1 MRAVLISAALAVS
14 GVLFVE
20 ILVSVGLKPLGP
32 LGWPALGL
40 LVGTALWG
48 ASGALGG
55 AVVLF
60 AYYIWNLSE
69 PQRFPHFFS
78 SNESIVFWALGLA
91 ILASFAAAFRQ
102 RVVEAEAKAVEAA
115 RTQAELETVR
125 RYEERLRTITD
136 NVPVLIGYID
146 AEQRFQFNNL
156 AYEDWYARP
165 RSEITGRPVREVI
178 GEAAYQKVRPHLE
191 RALAGGRVSFQLDY
205 RVQGETRH
213 AQCTYLPDFDRG
225 ARVRG
230 VFVAAKD
237 VGALVAAQQALE
249 AANRR
254 AEQAMEGSSVAL
266 WDADL
271 RSGKVYLSE
280 AWAALLGHAAAESS
294 ATAAELLALVH
305 PEDAPLV
312 RRTAIETM
320 KGERPA
326 YIVEH
331 RVRAADGSWKWILSR
346 GRVTERDP
354 LSHRA
359 LRMIGTNVDVSDR
372 KRLEEPLPQG
382 APDQAYAGVVDRA
395 LLYDRLRHGLARA
408 RRSGSALALLSIN
421 VEGSEDAALL
431 AEAAQRLRACVRA
444 SDTLAS
450 TGRDAFMA
458 LLEGLKDRGDA
469 FQVAEKML
477 RVIRDARLT
486 ASIGIA
492 FPGQDEAQPEALL
505 ERADSALGQAKSAGR
520 DAIRVAS

>member
-1 MRAVLISAALAVS
+1 VV
-14 GVLFVE
+14 FVE
-20 ILVSVGLKPLGP
+20 ILVGVGLKPLGP

-102 RVVEAEAKAVEAA
+102 RVVEAEAKAIEAT
-115 RTQAELETVR
+115 RTQAELEAVR

-136 NVPVLIGYID
+136 NVPVLIGYVD

-156 AYEDWYARP
+156 AYETWYARP
-165 RSEITGRPVREVI
+165 RAEITGRPVREVL
-178 GEAAYQKVRPHLE
+178 GEAAYQKVRPYLE
-191 RALAGGRVSFQLDY
+191 RALGGGRVTFQVEY
-205 RVQGETRH
+205 RINGESRH
-213 AQCTYLPDFDRG
+213 AQTTYLPDFDRG
-225 ARVRG
+225 GRVRG

-237 VGALVAAQQALE
+237 VGPLVAAQEELA

-254 AEQAMEGSSVAL
+254 LEQAMEGSSVAL

-280 AWAALLGHAAAESS
+280 AWAALLGKPAVEST
-294 ATAAELLALVH
+294 ATLAELMALVH
-305 PEDAPLV
+305 PEDLALV
-312 RRTAIETM
+312 RRVAIEAL
-320 KGERPA
+320 KGERPGYA
-326 YIVEH
+326 AEH

-354 LSHRA
+354 LAKRA
-359 LRMIGTNVDVSDR
+359 VRMIGTNVDVSDR
-372 KRLEEPLPQG
+372 KRLEAPLPEG
-382 APDQAYAGVVDRA
+382 APALAFAGVVDRA
-395 LLYDRLRHGLARA
+395 LLYDRMRQGLARA
-408 RRSGSALALLSIN
+408 RRASSAMALLSVNI
-421 VEGSEDAALL
+421 EHAGDAAQL
-431 AEAAQRLRACVRA
+431 AAAAGRLRACLRA
-444 SDTLAS
+444 TDTLARV
-450 TGRDAFMA
+450 GGDAFMA

-477 RVIRDARLT
+477 RVVREAELS

-492 FPGQDEAQPEALL
+492 FPDDEEAQPEALVQ
-505 ERADSALGQAKSAGR
+505 RAESALGQAKAAGR
-520 DAIRVAS
+520 DAIRVSS